1 MFLKG
6 NLEILMMFHIGFVQH
21 THTHTI
27 VGGEERGKKIIRN

>member
-6 NLEILMMFHIGFVQH
+6 NLEILMMFHIGFIQ
-21 THTHTI
+21 HTHTI